1 MASSAPAWAIPSC
14 TLAPAGRIVILRQK
28 VGSRNEDD
36 AEAVTVDDELLYKV
50 VYGDPLKH
58 QMQLY
63 KTRIENIATKAVTGG
78 GY

>member
-1 MASSAPAWAIPSC
+1 MVSSAPAWAIPTCS
-14 TLAPAGRIVILRQK
+14 LAPAGRIVILRQR

-63 KTRIENIATKAVTGG
+63 KTRIDSIATKAVTGG
-78 GY
+78 GF